1 MIGAV
6 LNSASSINLI
16 FTIEKAGSGVILTRV
31 DVLKRL
37 ALLSASHTWA
47 RTHVLTIMNVFLV
60 DLESVETRY
69 TGQWKTHVPDLLRK
83 AGHNVTIISGPS
95 DIPSATTP
103 GAFLNFGGTNIYKAD
118 QVAQLGRLFC
128 AGSIKAGDHFIF
140 TDAWHPGIVNLKYMS
155 ELLGIPVTTHGLW
168 HAGSYDPQDFL
179 GRLVGNKPWV
189 RHAEKSFF
197 HAFDHNYFA
206 TNFHIE
212 MFVTNLLNDYPT
224 ENPWLEEDLADIVA
238 GADSRFVRTGWPM
251 EYFQDT
257 LAPYK
262 GMKKR
267 DMILFP
273 HRIAPEKQV
282 EIFRDLAQYLP
293 QYEFVVCQDQT
304 LTKHEYH
311 TLLGEAKLVFSA
323 NLQETLG
330 ISWYEGA
337 VVDAIPM
344 VPDRLS
350 YSEMAFD
357 TFKYPSEWTENYQ
370 AYDSCRP
377 AICNKI
383 MQYMNHYEQFVPQV
397 RKQTEALYEH
407 FFSADKLLD
416 NIK

>member
-1 MIGAV
+1 M
-6 LNSASSINLI
+6 
-16 FTIEKAGSGVILTRV
+16 
-31 DVLKRL
+31 
-37 ALLSASHTWA
+37 A
-47 RTHVLTIMNVFLV
+47 RVFLV
-60 DLESVETRY
+60 DLEAVETRY
-69 TGQWKTHVPDLLRK
+69 TGQWKTHVPELLQK
-83 AGHNVTIISGPS
+83 AGHDVQIISGPT

-103 GAFLNFGGTNIYKAD
+103 GAFLNFGGTNIYKSS
-118 QVAQLGRLFC
+118 QVEQMGRLFC
-128 AGSIKAGDHFIF
+128 DGAVHPGDHFIF
-140 TDAWHPGIVNLKYMS
+140 TDAWHPGIINLKYMS
-155 ELLGIPVTTHGLW
+155 ELLGIPVVTHGLW

-179 GRLVGNKPWV
+179 GRLVGDKPWV

-206 TNFHIE
+206 TEFHIE
-212 MFVTNLLNDYPT
+212 MFDKNLFNGMYGPDYT
-224 ENPWLEEDLADIVA
+224 QHN
-238 GADSRFVRTGWPM
+238 GKFVRTGWPM

-282 EIFRDLAQYLP
+282 EIFRDLATHLP
-293 QYEFVVCQDQT
+293 QYEFVVCQDQQ

-311 TLLGEAKLVFSA
+311 TLLGEAKMVFSA

-357 TFKYPSEWTENYQ
+357 TFKYPSKWTESWE
-370 AYDSCRP
+370 AYNVYRPDVCR
-377 AICNKI
+377 AIMSHMDYYNTRL
-383 MQYMNHYEQFVPQV
+383 PQV
-397 RKQTEALYEH
+397 QKQVEALHEH
-407 FFSADKLLD
+407 FFSARGLLD
-416 NIK
+416 QVR